1 MRQRPVRTVRQAGY
15 ARPIRAAT
23 LALVAQ
29 MPVEVT
35 IVSALLVGLLG
46 STHCLGMCG
55 GIVGSL
61 SLATPKGRPW
71 GWQGLQLLAFN
82 LGRISSYAIAG
93 ALFGWLSAH
102 AFDAL
107 PAPTARLA
115 AQWLSAGFMIAL
127 GLYLTGWWTGLGALE
142 RVGAKLWRY
151 IAPVGRRMLP
161 VRHPAQA
168 WLFGMVW
175 GWLPCGLVYASLAWS
190 LSSGDP
196 GSGALLMAAFG
207 AGTLPMMLASGG
219 LARRLGTVVRANGVR
234 RASGLL
240 VLAVGVYSLVPAGA
254 PHHGHQHSGAASAL
268 TALPATR

>member
-1 MRQRPVRTVRQAGY
+1 M
-15 ARPIRAAT
+15 
-23 LALVAQ
+23 LVGVVH

-35 IVSALLVGLLG
+35 LISALLVGLLG

-61 SLATPKGRPW
+61 SLATPGGRPW
-71 GWQGLQLLAFN
+71 WWQMLQLLAFN

-93 ALFGWLSAH
+93 ALLGWLSGQ
-102 AFDAL
+102 AL
-107 PAPTARLA
+107 GAMPAPGARFV

-142 RVGAKLWRY
+142 RVGARLWRH
-151 IAPVGRRMLP
+151 IAPLGRRMLP

-175 GWLPCGLVYASLAWS
+175 GWLPCGLVYAALAWS

-196 GSGALLMAAFG
+196 GTGALLMASFG
-207 AGTLPMMLASGG
+207 AGTLPALLASGS
-219 LARRLGTVVRANGVR
+219 LARSLGTVVRGSGVR

-240 VLAVGVYSLVPAGA
+240 VLAVGLYSLMPSGA
-254 PHHGHQHSGAASAL
+254 HHGAQHGGAAPAL
-268 TALPATR
+268 TALSTAR